1 MEHWRELALHKDVFV
16 CAPDWDR
23 YYALDVSGALRIL
36 TVRFEGQLIG
46 YLFALYVTHPHSMS
60 THVARVDTYWLD
72 PVHRQGWTGVRM
84 FKELLRQS
92 KEWGSLFV
100 VASIECHFMGMRAGK
115 LLERLGFEQTEI
127 VYSRKL

>member
-1 MEHWRELALHKDVFV
+1 MHKDVFV

-23 YYALDVSGALRIL
+23 YYALDISGALRVL
-36 TVRFEGQLIG
+36 TVRSEGQLIG
-46 YLFALYVTHPHSMS
+46 YLFALYVTHPHSKS
-60 THVARVDTYWLD
+60 THIARVDTYWLD

-100 VASIECHFMGMRAGK
+100 VASIESHFMGARAGK
-115 LLERLGFEQTEI
+115 LLERLGFERTEV
-127 VYSRKL
+127 VYSRRL

>member
-23 YYALDVSGALRIL
+23 YYALDIQGALRIL
-36 TVRFEGQLIG
+36 TVRVDGTLVG
-46 YLFALYVTHPHSMS
+46 YIFAIYGNHPHSMP
-60 THVARVDTYWLD
+60 TPVARVDTYWLD
-72 PVHRQGWTGVRM
+72 PMHRQGWTGVRM

-100 VASIECHFMGMRAGK
+100 VVSVECHFMDGRVSK
-115 LLERLGFEQTEI
+115 LLKRLGFEPTEI
-127 VYSRKL
+127 VHSRKL